1 MFLIE
6 VQAQSP
12 PKTQYRGEFTF
23 SVILLHRDVHYHDQD
38 VVRRLN
44 NTKPSDP
51 VTFALKIERT
61 GCNLVRRFN
70 LDPEAVR

>member
-12 PKTQYRGEFTF
+12 PKTQYEGEFTF
-23 SVILLHRDVHYHDQD
+23 SVILLHRDVIIHDHD

-51 VTFALKIERT
+51 VTISH
-61 GCNLVRRFN
+61 
-70 LDPEAVR
+70 

>member
-1 MFLIE
+1 MSI
-6 VQAQSP
+6 
-12 PKTQYRGEFTF
+12 
-23 SVILLHRDVHYHDQD
+23 IHDQD

-51 VTFALKIERT
+51 VTFALKTERT
-61 GCNLVRRFN
+61 ECNLVRRFN